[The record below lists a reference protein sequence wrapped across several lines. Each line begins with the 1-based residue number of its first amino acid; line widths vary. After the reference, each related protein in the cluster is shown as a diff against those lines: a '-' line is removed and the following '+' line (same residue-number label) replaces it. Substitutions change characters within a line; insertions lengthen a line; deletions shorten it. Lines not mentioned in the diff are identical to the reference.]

1 MLETHMSSSK
11 RNMNGME
18 TLFSQTECK
27 SKLHTNTI
35 GENNGINNF

>member
-1 MLETHMSSSK
+1 MLETHISSSK

-18 TLFSQTECK
+18 TLFSQTEYK

-35 GENNGINNF
+35 GENNRINNF